1 MEASKPS
8 PAAPP
13 PSTPAAGRR
22 EHRKLGLALIV
33 VASIIAFLAVFSIW
47 ANRQLLETDS
57 WVDTSTELLEDE
69 EIRGQLSNFMVDTI
83 YANVDVQGEL
93 AQTLPPRLQPLAG
106 PAAGAL
112 RTLLDRLANE
122 ALQRPR
128 VQEAWESINRA
139 AHERLITVVE
149 ENIDEPVTLDLG
161 TIVEGV
167 GGQAGLKIADRL
179 PPDAGQIEVIPAD
192 DLSTARKIVN
202 LLEKSALWLTLL
214 ALILFA
220 IAIYLARGWRRQALR
235 AVGFAFIAVGIAIA
249 AVQSFAGGYVVD
261 TLASTDAVKP
271 AVENTYEIG
280 TSLLSDGAGA
290 MAFYGIVIVLG
301 AWLAGPGGVATS
313 VRRAL
318 TPLLEN
324 RLIGYGALL
333 LVLLVL
339 FWWAPTEGFRRLPIS
354 LLIIALFVIGF
365 EFLRRQAVR
374 EFPNETWEQGSER
387 WRDAGRSL
395 VDRNKS

>member
-1 MEASKPS
+1 MEAAK
-8 PAAPP
+8 PP
-13 PSTPAAGRR
+13 PTSQRQ
-22 EHRKLGLALIV
+22 HRKLGLALIV
-33 VASIIAFLAVFSIW
+33 IASIITFLAVFSIW
-47 ANRQLLETDS
+47 ANRQLLETDN
-57 WVDTSTELLEDE
+57 WVETSGELLEDE
-69 EIRGQLSNFMVDTI
+69 EIRTQLSNFMVDTI

-128 VQEAWESINRA
+128 VQEAWESINRTA
-139 AHERLITVVE
+139 SEKLITVVE
-149 ENIDEPVTLDLG
+149 EDSDEPVTIDLG

-167 GGQAGLKIADRL
+167 GAQAGLNIADKL
-179 PPDAGQIEVIPAD
+179 PPDAGQIEIIPAE
-192 DLSTARKIVN
+192 DLSTARKLVD
-202 LLEKSALWLTLL
+202 LLEKLAIWLTVL

-220 IAIYLARGWRRQALR
+220 VAIYLARGWRRQALR

-249 AVQSFAGGYVVD
+249 AARGFAGNYVVD

-290 MAFYGIVIVLG
+290 MVFYGIVIVLG

-318 TPLLEN
+318 TPLMEN

-339 FWWAPTEGFRRLPIS
+339 FWWAPTEGFKRLPIS
-354 LLIIALFVIGF
+354 LLIIALFIIGF

-374 EFPNETWEQGSER
+374 EFPNETWEQGSDR

-395 VDRNKS
+395 LNRDKS

>member
-22 EHRKLGLALIV
+22 EHRKVGLALIV

-47 ANRQLLETDS
+47 ANRQLLETDN

>member
-13 PSTPAAGRR
+13 RSTPAAGRR

-47 ANRQLLETDS
+47 ANRQLLETDN

-128 VQEAWESINRA
+128 VQEAWENINRA

>member
-47 ANRQLLETDS
+47 ANRQLLETDN

-318 TPLLEN
+318 TPLMEN

>member
-1 MEASKPS
+1 MEASPS
-8 PAAPP
+8 PPK
-13 PSTPAAGRR
+13 PAAGERR
-22 EHRKLGLALIV
+22 HRKLGVALIV
-33 VASIIAFLAVFSIW
+33 VASIITFLAVFSIW

-57 WVDTSTELLEDE
+57 WVETSTELLDDE

-128 VQEAWESINRA
+128 VQQAWESINRA

-149 ENIDEPVTLDLG
+149 EDIDEPVTLDLG

-167 GGQAGLKIADRL
+167 GAQAGLNVADRL
-179 PPDAGQIEVIPAD
+179 PPDAGQIEVIPAE
-192 DLSTARKIVN
+192 DLSTARKIVD
-202 LLEKSALWLTLL
+202 LMEKLAIWLTLL
-214 ALILFA
+214 ALILFGV
-220 IAIYLARGWRRQALR
+220 AIYLARGWRRQALR

-249 AVQSFAGGYVVD
+249 AAQSFAGSYVVD

-280 TSLLSDGAGA
+280 TSLLSAGAGA
-290 MAFYGIVIVLG
+290 MVFYGIVIVFG

-318 TPLLEN
+318 TPLMEN
-324 RLIGYGALL
+324 RLIGYGVVL

-339 FWWAPTEGFRRLPIS
+339 FWWAPTEGFKRLPIS
-354 LLIIALFVIGF
+354 LLIIALFIIGF

-374 EFPNETWEQGSER
+374 EFPDETWEQGSER

>member
-1 MEASKPS
+1 MEAAK
-8 PAAPP
+8 PP
-13 PSTPAAGRR
+13 PSPPTTSQRQ
-22 EHRKLGLALIV
+22 HRKLGLALIV
-33 VASIIAFLAVFSIW
+33 IASIITFLAVFSIW
-47 ANRQLLETDS
+47 ANRQLLETDN
-57 WVDTSTELLEDE
+57 WVETSGELLEDE
-69 EIRGQLSNFMVDTI
+69 EIRTQLSNFMVDTI

-128 VQEAWESINRA
+128 VQEAWESINRTA
-139 AHERLITVVE
+139 SEKLITVVE
-149 ENIDEPVTLDLG
+149 EDSDEPVTIDLG

-167 GGQAGLKIADRL
+167 GAQAGLNIADKL
-179 PPDAGQIEVIPAD
+179 PPDAGQIEIIPAE
-192 DLSTARKIVN
+192 DLSTARKLVD
-202 LLEKSALWLTLL
+202 LLEKLAIWLTVL

-220 IAIYLARGWRRQALR
+220 VAIYLARGWRRQALR

-249 AVQSFAGGYVVD
+249 AARGFAGNYVVD

-290 MAFYGIVIVLG
+290 MVFYGIVIVLG

-318 TPLLEN
+318 TPLMEN

-333 LVLLVL
+333 LLLLVL
-339 FWWAPTEGFRRLPIS
+339 FWWAPTEGFKRLPIS
-354 LLIIALFVIGF
+354 LLIIALFIIGF

-374 EFPNETWEQGSER
+374 EFPNETWEQGSDR

-395 VDRNKS
+395 LNRDKS

>member
-1 MEASKPS
+1 MNQVDPGSS
-8 PAAPP
+8 
-13 PSTPAAGRR
+13 RQ
-22 EHRKLGLALIV
+22 HRKLGVALIV
-33 VASIIAFLAVFSIW
+33 VGALIAFLAVFSIW
-47 ANRQLLETDS
+47 ANRQLLETDN
-57 WVDTSTELLEDE
+57 WVETSTELLEDE

-128 VQEAWESINRA
+128 VQEAWETINRV

-149 ENIDEPVTLDLG
+149 EDIDEPVTLDLG

-179 PPDAGQIEVIPAD
+179 PPDAGQIEVIPAE
-192 DLSTARKIVN
+192 DLSGARQLVN
-202 LLEKSALWLTLL
+202 LIEKLALWMTLL

-220 IAIYLARGWRRQALR
+220 VAIYLARGWRRQALR

-249 AVQSFAGGYVVD
+249 AAQSFAGSYVVD

-290 MAFYGIVIVLG
+290 MVFYGIVIVLG

-313 VRRAL
+313 LRRAL
-318 TPLLEN
+318 TPVMEN
-324 RLIGYGALL
+324 RLIGYGVLL

-339 FWWAPTEGFRRLPIS
+339 FWWAPTEGFKRLPIS
-354 LLIIALFVIGF
+354 LLIIALFVVGF

-395 VDRNKS
+395 LSRDKS

>member
-47 ANRQLLETDS
+47 ANRQLLETDN

>member
-47 ANRQLLETDS
+47 ANRQLLETDN

-249 AVQSFAGGYVVD
+249 AAQSFAGGYVVD